1 MSLFHRRHILGLA
14 AGLLLAVVSAPAVAQ
29 MTWVKSYEEAL
40 KQAAKEKKFV
50 VLDISASW

>member
-1 MSLFHRRHILGLA
+1 MHRIRQIRIFLVAAIAPLLLVSVLA
-14 AGLLLAVVSAPAVAQ
+14 ADQIS
-29 MTWVKSYEEAL
+29 WVKEFDVAR

>member
-1 MSLFHRRHILGLA
+1 MNLFCRGRIARAIVLSVLA
-14 AGLLLAVVSAPAVAQ
+14 FHPALARAQ
-29 MTWVKSYEEAL
+29 IAWVKQLDAAL

>member
-1 MSLFHRRHILGLA
+1 MTVFGRNRVSLAIILPILA
-14 AGLLLAVVSAPAVAQ
+14 LAPMLAMAQVA
-29 MTWVKSYEEAL
+29 WVKDFSAAL